1 MRKLIRNLDEYRL
14 EHKITQ
20 QQLADILGVTYV
32 SVNRWLNGHAEPNK
46 IQTYHIKKLLASK
59 GRKK

>member
-1 MRKLIRNLDEYRL
+1 MNRLVEQLDEFRL
-14 EHKITQ
+14 ERKITQ
-20 QQLADILGVTYV
+20 EQLAEMLGVTFAT
-32 SVNRWLNGHAEPNK
+32 VNRWLNGHTRPGK

>member
-1 MRKLIRNLDEYRL
+1 MVQLIMKLDEFRL

-20 QQLADILGVTYV
+20 VQLADILDVTFAT
-32 SVNRWLNGHAEPNK
+32 VNRWLNGHSQPNK